1 MKKGLLLF
9 AVIVVFMAIFLF
21 REFAEQEEVHTVGVL
36 LTGENRIDKLEG
48 LKAGL
53 EDLGY
58 ETEEMVFIVYE
69 GEEEAELLE
78 PYARELVAE
87 DDVQVIAS
95 FGGIETQVL
104 AEVMDDV
111 GKTIPTVFIGMAAP
125 LETGII
131 SDFRHP
137 GGNFTGINNYHMN
150 LSAKRLE
157 LFTDMVPEVER
168 VILLYSEGIDIS
180 RRSLALTE
188 EAAERLSLPIVP
200 FHVSDELDEEEL
212 VSIVQPGDGLMTLPS
227 FQIEGL
233 TEEIVSFAKDENL
246 PTMGMYDYEV
256 EAGFLLGYGSSFYEQ
271 GLQAAR
277 QISLILQGNDP
288 KDIPVELPDQI
299 SFYMNEDVREQLNV
313 TVDENLLKLV
323 DPIRNGGVGE

>member
-1 MKKGLLLF
+1 
-9 AVIVVFMAIFLF
+9 MAIFLF